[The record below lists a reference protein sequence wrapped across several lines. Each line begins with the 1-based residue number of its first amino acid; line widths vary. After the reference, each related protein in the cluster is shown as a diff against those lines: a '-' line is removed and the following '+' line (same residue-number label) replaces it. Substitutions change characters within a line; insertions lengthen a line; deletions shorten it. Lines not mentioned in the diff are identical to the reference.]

1 MLARLS
7 IAQRIYGAFAA
18 LIALLVCVG
27 GAGYFGVQS
36 IYGLFGEYKVAANQ
50 TLAIGDVVGDVSE
63 LRLIDAHFR
72 IAGNPEAAA
81 AFDAALVETEAAQE
95 NAVAAFAGDAE
106 ASATIEALKADT
118 AAFAIAFRRSVELQ
132 DERTALLATMTK
144 HANAARAAAEEVL
157 VSSSTAGHTA
167 SVVQA
172 GAASEAILQMLL
184 HAERYLA
191 DGREADFAEIAVQ
204 GNKAN
209 DALNGLIAVLTM
221 FRPELAETA
230 EKAVAEIAPYIAASE
245 QLKAL
250 TVERN
255 ALWTETLDVT
265 GEQIEQALHTLQAQ
279 VVDKQASVGEASAAQ
294 AQTTSL
300 VVIAA
305 GGFAV
310 VLGLVCAFLIGR
322 WLSGAIRGMAG
333 NMRQLADGQLDLD
346 IAGADQRNELG
357 QMAKALEVFR
367 TNGQAVRAAEAEK
380 ARAAQAEAER
390 RQINDELLAEVQAL
404 VAAAVDGDFT
414 QRITRSF
421 GLPELDAFVASV
433 NELVATVDRGLGE
446 TGHVLNAFAQAD
458 LTLRM
463 SGDYRGAFG
472 ALKDDLNRA
481 ADRFTDMVNQLQTTS
496 KSLKSATGE
505 LLSGA
510 NDLSQRT
517 TKQAATIEE
526 TSAAIEQ
533 LSDTVRANSAKADE
547 AAAKTQVASRMADEG
562 GQAMTE
568 ATQAME
574 RITTSSGKISNII
587 GLIDDIAFQT
597 NLLALNA
604 SVEAARA
611 GEAGKGFAVVAVEV
625 RRLAQSAAQ
634 ASADVKVLIEQS
646 AEEVKGGSR
655 LVADAA
661 AKLGAILEAAR
672 ASNALMHSIAQD
684 SREQASSI
692 EEVNAAVRTMDE
704 MTQHNAALVEQ
715 MNAAI
720 EQTEAQAREL
730 DRIVEVF
737 AIGHGSDGAAPK
749 PSSGPMQSLAQGAR
763 GLQARLGSAARS
775 YLSRGSAA
783 VDVETDS

>member
-7 IAQRIYGAFAA
+7 IAQRIYGSFAA

-27 GAGYFGVQS
+27 AAGYFGVQS
-36 IYGLFGEYKVAANQ
+36 IYGLFGEYKVAATQ
-50 TLAIGDVVGDVSE
+50 TLAIGEVVGDVAHM
-63 LRLIDAHFR
+63 RLIDAHYR
-72 IAGNPEAAA
+72 IDGNPEAAA
-81 AFDAALVETEAAQE
+81 AFDAAIADTQAAQE
-95 NAVAAFAGDAE
+95 GAVAAFAGDAE
-106 ASATIEALKADT
+106 ATATIDGLKADT
-118 AAFAIAFRRSVELQ
+118 EAFATAFRRSVELQ
-132 DERTALLATMTK
+132 DARTTLLATMMG
-144 HANAARAAAEEVL
+144 HATAARSAAEEVL

-184 HAERYLA
+184 HAEKYVA
-191 DGREADFAEIAVQ
+191 AGRDADFAEIAVQ
-204 GNKAN
+204 GKKAT
-209 DALNGLIAVLTM
+209 DALNGLIAVLNM
-221 FRPELAETA
+221 FRPELAATA
-230 EKAVAEIAPYIAASE
+230 EKAVAGIGPYLAASE
-245 QLKAL
+245 ELKAL
-250 TVERN
+250 TIERA
-255 ALWTETLDVT
+255 ALWTETLDVA
-265 GEQIEQALHTLQAQ
+265 GEAIEQALGTLQAQ
-279 VVDKQASVGEASAAQ
+279 VVEKQASVGEASAAQ

-310 VLGLVCAFLIGR
+310 VLGLLCAFLIGR
-322 WLSGAIRGMAG
+322 WLSGTIRGMAG
-333 NMRQLADGQLDLD
+333 NMRQLADGDLDLD
-346 IAGADQRNELG
+346 IAGANQRNELG

-380 ARAAQAEAER
+380 SRAAQAEAER
-390 RQINDELLAEVQAL
+390 RQINDELLSEVQAL

-446 TGHVLNAFAQAD
+446 TGHVLGAFAEAD

-481 ADRFTDMVNQLQTTS
+481 ADRFTDMVEQLQTTS
-496 KSLKSATGE
+496 KSLKAATGE
-505 LLSGA
+505 ILSGA

-533 LSDTVRANSAKADE
+533 LSETVRANSAKADE
-547 AAAKTQVASRMADEG
+547 ASEKTQVASRMADEG

-625 RRLAQSAAQ
+625 RRLAQSAAE
-634 ASADVKVLIEQS
+634 ASSEVKALIEQS
-646 AEEVKGGSR
+646 AQEVNGGSR
-655 LVADAA
+655 LVETAA
-661 AKLGAILEAAR
+661 AKLVSILDAVKENSTLMESISEASRAQATAIG
-672 ASNALMHSIAQD
+672 
-684 SREQASSI
+684 
-692 EEVNAAVRTMDE
+692 EVTIAVRTMDE
-704 MTQHNAALVEQ
+704 MTQHNAALVEET
-715 MNAAI
+715 NAAI
-720 EQTEAQAREL
+720 EQTEAQAAEL
-730 DRIVEVF
+730 DRIAESF
-737 AIGHGSDGAAPK
+737 TIQQAT
-749 PSSGPMQSLAQGAR
+749 
-763 GLQARLGSAARS
+763 ARLSQAA
-775 YLSRGSAA
+775 
-783 VDVETDS
+783 

>member
-1 MLARLS
+1 MLARLT
-7 IAQRIYGAFAA
+7 IAQRIYGAFTA
-18 LIALLVCVG
+18 LIVLLVCVG
-27 GAGYFGVQS
+27 AAGYFGVQS

-50 TLAIGDVVGDVSE
+50 TLAIGDVVGDVADM
-63 LRLIDAHFR
+63 RLIDANFR
-72 IAGNPEAAA
+72 IDGNADAAA
-81 AFDAALVETEAAQE
+81 AFDAALGETEASQQSA
-95 NAVAAFAGDAE
+95 ADAFAGDA
-106 ASATIEALKADT
+106 AATATIDELKADT
-118 AAFAIAFRRSVELQ
+118 AAFATAFRRSVELQ
-132 DERTALLATMTK
+132 AEREALLETMLS
-144 HANAARAAAEEVL
+144 HANAARKAAEEVL

-184 HAERYLA
+184 HAEKYLA
-191 DGREADFAEIAVQ
+191 AGRDADFAEIGVQ
-204 GNKAN
+204 GKKAT
-209 DALNGLIAVLTM
+209 DALNGLIAILGM
-221 FRPELAETA
+221 FRPELAATA
-230 EKAVAEIAPYIAASE
+230 EKAVAEIGPYIAASE
-245 QLKAL
+245 ELKAL
-250 TVERN
+250 TIERA
-255 ALWTETLDVT
+255 ALWAETLNVT
-265 GEQIEQALHTLQAQ
+265 GEKIEQTLQTLQAQ
-279 VVDKQASVGEASAAQ
+279 VVETQANVGEASAAQ
-294 AQTTSL
+294 AQTTSM

-310 VLGLVCAFLIGR
+310 VLGLACAFLIGR

-333 NMRQLADGQLDLD
+333 NMRQLAEGDLDLS

-380 ARAAQAEAER
+380 ARAAQAEAAR
-390 RQINDELLAEVQAL
+390 RQINDELLVEVQAL

-625 RRLAQSAAQ
+625 RRLAQSAAE
-634 ASADVKVLIEQS
+634 ASSEVKALIEQS
-646 AEEVKGGSR
+646 AQEVDGGSR
-655 LVADAA
+655 LVETAA
-661 AKLGAILEAAR
+661 AKLASILQAVKENSSLMESISEASRAQATAI
-672 ASNALMHSIAQD
+672 S
-684 SREQASSI
+684 
-692 EEVNAAVRTMDE
+692 EVTVAVRTMDE
-704 MTQHNAALVEQ
+704 MTQHNAALVEET
-715 MNAAI
+715 NAAI
-720 EQTEAQAREL
+720 EQTEAQADEL
-730 DRIVEVF
+730 DRIAESF
-737 AIGHGSDGAAPK
+737 TIQPSARRMAQAA
-749 PSSGPMQSLAQGAR
+749 
-763 GLQARLGSAARS
+763 
-775 YLSRGSAA
+775 
-783 VDVETDS
+783 

>member
-18 LIALLVCVG
+18 LIVLLVCVA

-36 IYGLFGEYKVAANQ
+36 IYGLFGEYKTAANQ
-50 TLAIGDVVGDVSE
+50 TLAIGDVVGDVSD
-63 LRLIDAHFR
+63 LRLIDARYR
-72 IAGNPEAAA
+72 IGGNPDVAAE
-81 AFDAALVETEAAQE
+81 FDAALAETHGAQDAA
-95 NAVAAFAGDAE
+95 AAAFAGDA
-106 ASATIEALKADT
+106 AATATLEALRADT
-118 AAFAIAFRRSVELQ
+118 EAFATAFRRSVELE
-132 DERTALLATMTK
+132 DARTALLATMLG
-144 HANAARAAAEEVL
+144 HATAARSAAEEVL
-157 VSSSTAGHTA
+157 QASSTAGHTA

-172 GAASEAILQMLL
+172 GQASEAILQMLL
-184 HAERYLA
+184 GAEKYVA
-191 DGREADFAEIAVQ
+191 QGRDEDFAAIGAQ
-204 GNKAN
+204 GKKAT
-209 DALNGLIAVLTM
+209 DALNGLIAVLNM
-221 FRPELAETA
+221 FRPELAATA
-230 EKAVAEIAPYIAASE
+230 EKAVAGIGPYLASSE
-245 QLKAL
+245 ELKASTL
-250 TVERN
+250 ER
-255 ALWTETLDVT
+255 AELRTGTLDVK
-265 GEQIEQALHTLQAQ
+265 GEDIEAALVALQGG
-279 VVDKQASVGEASAAQ
+279 VVAKQASVGDASAVQ
-294 AQTTSL
+294 AQGTSL

-310 VLGLVCAFLIGR
+310 ILGLACAFLIGR

-333 NMRQLADGQLDLD
+333 SMRQLADGDLDLS
-346 IAGADQRNELG
+346 IAGASQRNELG

-380 ARAAQAEAER
+380 SRAAEAEAAR

-404 VAAAVDGDFT
+404 VAAAVDGDFS

-421 GLPELDAFVASV
+421 GLPELDGFVASV

-446 TGHVLNAFAQAD
+446 TGHVLGAFAEAD
-458 LTLRM
+458 LTQRM

-481 ADRFTDMVNQLQTTS
+481 ADRFTDMVTRLQTTS
-496 KSLKSATGE
+496 KSLKAATGE
-505 LLSGA
+505 ILSGA

-533 LSDTVRANSAKADE
+533 LSETVRANAAKADE
-547 AAAKTQVASRMADEG
+547 ASAKTQVASRMADEG

-625 RRLAQSAAQ
+625 RRLAQSAAE
-634 ASADVKVLIEQS
+634 ASSDVKALIEQS
-646 AEEVKGGSR
+646 AHEVSGGSR
-655 LVADAA
+655 LVETAA
-661 AKLGAILEAAR
+661 TKLASILQAVKEN
-672 ASNALMHSIAQD
+672 SALMESISEAGR
-684 SREQASSI
+684 SQATAI
-692 EEVNAAVRTMDE
+692 GEVTIAVRTMDE
-704 MTQHNAALVEQ
+704 MTQHNAALVEET
-715 MNAAI
+715 NAAI
-720 EQTEAQAREL
+720 EQTEAQAGEL
-730 DRIVEVF
+730 DRIAESFTIEASTVGV
-737 AIGHGSDGAAPK
+737 ARAA
-749 PSSGPMQSLAQGAR
+749 
-763 GLQARLGSAARS
+763 
-775 YLSRGSAA
+775 
-783 VDVETDS
+783 

>member
-36 IYGLFGEYKVAANQ
+36 IYGLFGEYKVAATQ
-50 TLAIGDVVGDVSE
+50 TLAIGEVVDDVSH
-63 LRLIDAHFR
+63 LRLIDAYYR
-72 IAGNPEAAA
+72 IDGNPDAAA
-81 AFDAALVETEAAQE
+81 AFEAALSDNQAAQE
-95 NAVAAFAGDAE
+95 GAVAAFAGDAE
-106 ASATIEALKADT
+106 ATATLDGLKADT
-118 AAFAIAFRRSVELQ
+118 DAFATAFRRSVELQ
-132 DERTALLATMTK
+132 DARTALLATMLG
-144 HANAARAAAEEVL
+144 HATAARSAAEEVL
-157 VSSSTAGHTA
+157 VASSTAGHTA

-184 HAERYLA
+184 HAEKYVA
-191 DGREADFAEIAVQ
+191 AGRDADFNEIGVQ
-204 GNKAN
+204 GKKAT
-209 DALNGLIAVLTM
+209 DALNGLIAVLNM
-221 FRPELAETA
+221 FRPELAATA
-230 EKAVAEIAPYIAASE
+230 EKAVAGIGPYLAASE
-245 QLKAL
+245 DLKAL
-250 TVERN
+250 TVERSS
-255 ALWTETLDVT
+255 LWSETLDVA
-265 GEQIEQALHTLQAQ
+265 GEEIEQALVALQAQ
-279 VVDKQASVGEASAAQ
+279 VVDKQASVGNASAAQ
-294 AQTTSL
+294 AQSTSL

-333 NMRQLADGQLDLD
+333 NMRQLAEGDLDLD
-346 IAGADQRNELG
+346 IAGANQRNELG

-380 ARAAQAEAER
+380 SRAAQAEAER
-390 RQINDELLAEVQAL
+390 RRINDELLAEVQAL

-421 GLPELDAFVASV
+421 GLPELDAFVSSV

-446 TGHVLNAFAQAD
+446 TGHVLGAFAEAD

-496 KSLKSATGE
+496 KSLKAATGE
-505 LLSGA
+505 ILSGA

-533 LSDTVRANSAKADE
+533 LSETVRANSAKADE
-547 AAAKTQVASRMADEG
+547 ASTKTQVASRMADEG
-562 GQAMTE
+562 GQVMTE

-625 RRLAQSAAQ
+625 RRLAQSAAE
-634 ASADVKVLIEQS
+634 ASSEVKALIEQS
-646 AEEVKGGSR
+646 AQEVSGGSR
-655 LVADAA
+655 LVETAA
-661 AKLGAILEAAR
+661 AKLASILQAVKENSTLMESISEASRAQATAIG
-672 ASNALMHSIAQD
+672 
-684 SREQASSI
+684 
-692 EEVNAAVRTMDE
+692 EVTIAVRTMDE
-704 MTQHNAALVEQ
+704 MTQHNAALVEET
-715 MNAAI
+715 NAAI
-720 EQTEAQAREL
+720 EQTEAQADEL
-730 DRIVEVF
+730 DRIAESF
-737 AIGHGSDGAAPK
+737 TIQTGAAGRM
-749 PSSGPMQSLAQGAR
+749 SR
-763 GLQARLGSAARS
+763 AA
-775 YLSRGSAA
+775 
-783 VDVETDS
+783 